1 MVGYNRLYWLR
12 YGYCIKRKAEKS
24 TENVFKVNEVTVMK
38 DYDSKKSTE
47 ELISELEWF
56 KSELITGNKIIEYY
70 QAQVDIL
77 TRAIKMLKSTL
88 E

>member
-1 MVGYNRLYWLR
+1 
-12 YGYCIKRKAEKS
+12 
-24 TENVFKVNEVTVMK
+24 MK

>member
-1 MVGYNRLYWLR
+1 MT
-12 YGYCIKRKAEKS
+12 KAEVINYMY
-24 TENVFKVNEVTVMK
+24 ENHVHGDFSIEEMAEDITNE
-38 DYDSKKSTE
+38 KSTE

-56 KSELITGNKIIEYY
+56 KSELLKGDKVIVFY
-70 QAQVDIL
+70 QSQVDIL